1 MMTSRFADIDWI
13 LWSGTVGLEKPIPER
28 VEAAVAA
35 EFTSI
40 SVSPLDI
47 HRAEQ
52 AGTAAKEV
60 GRFIRDRG
68 LRIIVDPVMN
78 WHPFSGTAG
87 SRFSAFS
94 AEQSLRWVEVLE
106 AVSLTAVAMD
116 DSDVPV
122 EALGE
127 PFGRL
132 SDRAADV
139 GAQVHL
145 EFMPISCVATL
156 RAAWNI
162 VRAADRTNGGIVF
175 DTWHFFR
182 SDPDYDLLATV
193 PGERILCVQIDD
205 AAAAPRASLR
215 EDTRNRLLP
224 GDGDLDL
231 ARVVRALA
239 EIDALRWV
247 GPEVISP
254 MLEAMPEV
262 EAAQLAGGKTR
273 ELVATALAAT

>member
-1 MMTSRFADIDWI
+1 MTSRFADIDWI
-13 LWSGTVGLEKPIPER
+13 LWSGTVGLERPIPER
-28 VEAAVAA
+28 VEAAIAA
-35 EFTSI
+35 DFTSL

-52 AGTAAKEV
+52 EGTSAKEV
-60 GRFIRDRG
+60 GRMIRDHG

-78 WHPFSGTAG
+78 WHPSSGTSA
-87 SRFSAFS
+87 SRFAAF
-94 AEQSLRWVEVLE
+94 AADQSLRWVEVLE

-116 DSDVPV
+116 EADVPL
-122 EALGE
+122 EAMAP
-127 PFGRL
+127 PFAGL
-132 SDRAADV
+132 CDGAAEV

-156 RAAWNI
+156 REAWTI
-162 VRAADRTNGGIVF
+162 VRGADRPNGGIVF

-182 SDPDYDLLATV
+182 GDPDFDLLATI
-193 PGERILCVQIDD
+193 PGDRIFCVQIDD
-205 AAAAPRASLR
+205 AAAEPRASLR
-215 EDTRNRLLP
+215 DDTKNRLLP

-231 ARVVRALA
+231 SRAVRALA

-254 MLEAMPEV
+254 SLEAMPAV
-262 EAAQLAGGKTR
+262 GAARLAGDKVR
-273 ELVATALAAT
+273 ELIAAALE